1 MELKHRI
8 REEMK
13 DAMRSGERER
23 LKVIRLIISSVKQVE
38 IDTRQNIDDDGQ
50 VLEIINKMV
59 KQRRDSVKQ
68 FAAGDRQDLVDIE
81 LSEINILENYL
92 PEQLNEQEIELLID
106 ETLSEIDAKDIKNMG
121 KAMAAIKIK
130 LNGRA
135 DMSLISQNIRK
146 KLLN

>member
-1 MELKHRI
+1 MKLKHRI

-38 IDTRQNIDDDGQ
+38 IDTRQDIDNDGQ

-68 FAAGDRQDLVDIE
+68 FLAGSRQDLVDIE
-81 LSEINILENYL
+81 LSEI
-92 PEQLNEQEIELLID
+92 
-106 ETLSEIDAKDIKNMG
+106 
-121 KAMAAIKIK
+121 
-130 LNGRA
+130 
-135 DMSLISQNIRK
+135 
-146 KLLN
+146 

>member
-1 MELKHRI
+1 
-8 REEMK
+8 MK

-38 IDTRQNIDDDGQ
+38 IDTRKDIDDDNQ
-50 VLEIINKMV
+50 ILEIINKMV

-68 FAAGDRQDLVDIE
+68 FTAGNRQDLVDIE

-92 PEQLNEQEIELLID
+92 PAQLNEQEIELLID
-106 ETLSEIDAKDIKNMG
+106 EVLSEIAATDIKDMG

-130 LNGRA
+130 INGRA
-135 DMSLISQNIRK
+135 DMSLVSQNIRSRLSK
-146 KLLN
+146 

>member
-1 MELKHRI
+1 MKLKHRI

-38 IDTRQNIDDDGQ
+38 IDTRQDIDNDGQ

-68 FAAGDRQDLVDIE
+68 FLAGSRQDLVDIE
-81 LSEINILENYL
+81 LSEIEILENYL
-92 PEQLNEQEIELLID
+92 PEQLNAEEIELMID
-106 ETLSEIDAKDIKNMG
+106 SAMTETAATDMKDMG
-121 KAMAAIKIK
+121 KVMAATKAKI
-130 LNGRA
+130 NGRA
-135 DMSLISQNIRK
+135 DMSTVSQQVRSRLSK
-146 KLLN
+146 

>member
-1 MELKHRI
+1 MKLKHRI

-38 IDTRQNIDDDGQ
+38 IDTRQDIDNDGQ

-68 FAAGDRQDLVDIE
+68 FLAGSRQDLVDIE
-81 LSEINILENYL
+81 LSEIEILENYL
-92 PEQLNEQEIELLID
+92 PEQLNAKEIELMID
-106 ETLSEIDAKDIKNMG
+106 SAMTETAATDMKDMG
-121 KAMAAIKIK
+121 KVMAATKAKI
-130 LNGRA
+130 NGRA
-135 DMSLISQNIRK
+135 DMSTVSQQVRSRLSK
-146 KLLN
+146 

>member
-1 MELKHRI
+1 
-8 REEMK
+8 
-13 DAMRSGERER
+13 
-23 LKVIRLIISSVKQVE
+23 
-38 IDTRQNIDDDGQ
+38 
-50 VLEIINKMV
+50 MV

-106 ETLSEIDAKDIKNMG
+106 ETLSEIDAKDIKDMG

-146 KLLN
+146 KLLK

>member
-1 MELKHRI
+1 
-8 REEMK
+8 MK

-38 IDTRQNIDDDGQ
+38 IDTRKDIDDDNQ
-50 VLEIINKMV
+50 ILEIINKMV

-68 FAAGDRQDLVDIE
+68 FTAGNRQDLVDIE

-92 PEQLNEQEIELLID
+92 PAQLNEQEIELLID
-106 ETLSEIDAKDIKNMG
+106 EVLSEIAATDIKDMG

-130 LNGRA
+130 INGRA
-135 DMSLISQNIRK
+135 DMSLGSQNIRSRLSK
-146 KLLN
+146 

>member
-50 VLEIINKMV
+50 VLEIINKMG

-106 ETLSEIDAKDIKNMG
+106 EPLSEIDAKDIKDMG

-146 KLLN
+146 KLLK

>member
-1 MELKHRI
+1 MKLKHRI

-38 IDTRQNIDDDGQ
+38 IDTRQDIDNDGQ

-68 FAAGDRQDLVDIE
+68 FLAGSRQDLVDIE
-81 LSEINILENYL
+81 LSEIEILENYL
-92 PEQLNEQEIELLID
+92 PEQLNAKEIELMID
-106 ETLSEIDAKDIKNMG
+106 SAMTETAATDMKDMG
-121 KAMAAIKIK
+121 KVMAATKAKI
-130 LNGRA
+130 NGRD
-135 DMSLISQNIRK
+135 DMAIVSQQVRARLSK
-146 KLLN
+146 

>member
-1 MELKHRI
+1 MKLKQRI

-38 IDTRQNIDDDGQ
+38 IDTRQNIDDDSQ
-50 VLEIINKMV
+50 VLAIINKMV

-68 FAAGDRQDLVDIE
+68 FTAGNRQDLVDIE

-92 PEQLNEQEIELLID
+92 PAQLNEQEIELLID
-106 ETLSEIDAKDIKNMG
+106 EVLSEIAATDIKDMG

-130 LNGRA
+130 INGRA
-135 DMSLISQNIRK
+135 DMSLVSQNIRSRLSK
-146 KLLN
+146 

>member
-23 LKVIRLIISSVKQVE
+23 LKVIRLIISSVKQVA

-106 ETLSEIDAKDIKNMG
+106 ETLSEIDAKDIKDMG

-146 KLLN
+146 KLLK

>member
-1 MELKHRI
+1 MKLKHRI

-38 IDTRQNIDDDGQ
+38 IDTRQDIDNDGQ

-68 FAAGDRQDLVDIE
+68 FLAGSRQDLVDIE
-81 LSEINILENYL
+81 LSEIEILENYL
-92 PEQLNEQEIELLID
+92 PEQLNAEEIELMID
-106 ETLSEIDAKDIKNMG
+106 SAMTETAATEMKDMG
-121 KAMAAIKIK
+121 KVMAATKAKI
-130 LNGRA
+130 NGRA
-135 DMSLISQNIRK
+135 DMSTVSQQVRSRLSK
-146 KLLN
+146 

>member
-1 MELKHRI
+1 MKLKQRI

-38 IDTRQNIDDDGQ
+38 IDTRQNIDDDSQ

-68 FAAGDRQDLVDIE
+68 FTAGNRQDLVDIE

-92 PEQLNEQEIELLID
+92 PAQLNEQEIELLID
-106 ETLSEIDAKDIKNMG
+106 EVLSEIAATDIKDMG

-130 LNGRA
+130 INGRA
-135 DMSLISQNIRK
+135 DMSLVSQNIRSRLSK
-146 KLLN
+146 

>member
-106 ETLSEIDAKDIKNMG
+106 ETLSEVDAKDIKDMG

-146 KLLN
+146 KLLK

>member
-1 MELKHRI
+1 MKLKHRI

-38 IDTRQNIDDDGQ
+38 IDTRQDIDNDGQ

-68 FAAGDRQDLVDIE
+68 FLAGSRQDLVDIE
-81 LSEINILENYL
+81 LSEIEILENYL
-92 PEQLNEQEIELLID
+92 PEQLNAEEIELMID
-106 ETLSEIDAKDIKNMG
+106 SAMTETAATDMKDMG
-121 KAMAAIKIK
+121 KVMAATKAKI
-130 LNGRA
+130 NGRA
-135 DMSLISQNIRK
+135 DMSTVSQQVR
-146 KLLN
+146 

>member
-1 MELKHRI
+1 
-8 REEMK
+8 MK

-38 IDTRQNIDDDGQ
+38 IDTRKDIDDDNQ
-50 VLEIINKMV
+50 ILKIINKMV

-68 FAAGDRQDLVDIE
+68 FTAGNRQDLVDIE

-92 PEQLNEQEIELLID
+92 PAQLNEQEIELLID
-106 ETLSEIDAKDIKNMG
+106 EVLSEIAATDIKDMG

-130 LNGRA
+130 INGRA
-135 DMSLISQNIRK
+135 DMSLVSQDIRSRLSK
-146 KLLN
+146 

>member
-1 MELKHRI
+1 MKLKHRI

-38 IDTRQNIDDDGQ
+38 IDSRKDIDTDNE

-68 FAAGDRQDLVDIE
+68 FLVGARQDLADIE
-81 LSEINILENYL
+81 LSEIKILENYL
-92 PEQLNEQEIELLID
+92 PEQLNEQEIELMID
-106 ETLSEIDAKDIKNMG
+106 SALTETAAIDMKDMG
-121 KAMAAIKIK
+121 KVMAAIKAKI
-130 LNGRA
+130 NGRA
-135 DMSLISQNIRK
+135 DMSVVSNKVRSKLIK
-146 KLLN
+146 

>member
-1 MELKHRI
+1 MKLKLRI

-38 IDTRQNIDDDGQ
+38 IDTRKDIDDDNQ
-50 VLEIINKMV
+50 ILKIINKMV

-68 FAAGDRQDLVDIE
+68 FTAGNRQDLVDIE

-92 PEQLNEQEIELLID
+92 PAQLNEQEIELLID
-106 ETLSEIDAKDIKNMG
+106 EVLSEIAATDIKDMG

-130 LNGRA
+130 INGRA
-135 DMSLISQNIRK
+135 DMSLVSQNIRSRLSK
-146 KLLN
+146 

>member
-1 MELKHRI
+1 MKLKHRI

-38 IDTRQNIDDDGQ
+38 IDTRQDIDNDGQ

-68 FAAGDRQDLVDIE
+68 FLAGSRQDLVDIE
-81 LSEINILENYL
+81 LSEIEILENYL
-92 PEQLNEQEIELLID
+92 PEQLNAEEIELMID
-106 ETLSEIDAKDIKNMG
+106 SAMIETAATDMKDMG
-121 KAMAAIKIK
+121 KVMAATKAKI
-130 LNGRA
+130 NGRA
-135 DMSLISQNIRK
+135 DMSTVSQQVRSRLSK
-146 KLLN
+146 

>member
-1 MELKHRI
+1 MKLKHRI

-38 IDTRQNIDDDGQ
+38 IDTRQGIDNDGQ

-68 FAAGDRQDLVDIE
+68 FLAGSRQDLVDIE
-81 LSEINILENYL
+81 LSEIEILENYL
-92 PEQLNEQEIELLID
+92 PEQLNAEEIELMID
-106 ETLSEIDAKDIKNMG
+106 SAMTETAATDMKDMG
-121 KAMAAIKIK
+121 KVMAATKAKI
-130 LNGRA
+130 NGRA
-135 DMSLISQNIRK
+135 DMSTVSQQVRSRLSK
-146 KLLN
+146 

>member
-1 MELKHRI
+1 MKLKHRI

-38 IDTRQNIDDDGQ
+38 IDTRQDIDNDGQ

-68 FAAGDRQDLVDIE
+68 FLAGSRQDLVDIE
-81 LSEINILENYL
+81 LSEIKILENYL
-92 PEQLNEQEIELLID
+92 PEQLNAEEIELMID
-106 ETLSEIDAKDIKNMG
+106 SAMTETAATDMKDMG
-121 KAMAAIKIK
+121 KVMAATKAKIK
-130 LNGRA
+130 GRA
-135 DMSLISQNIRK
+135 DMSTVSQQVRSRLSK
-146 KLLN
+146 

>member
-106 ETLSEIDAKDIKNMG
+106 ETLSEIDAKDIKDMG

-146 KLLN
+146 KLLK

>member
-1 MELKHRI
+1 MKLKQRI

-38 IDTRQNIDDDGQ
+38 IDTRQNIDDDSQ
-50 VLEIINKMV
+50 VLAIINKMV

-68 FAAGDRQDLVDIE
+68 FTAGNRQDLVDIE

-92 PEQLNEQEIELLID
+92 PAQLNEQEIELLMD
-106 ETLSEIDAKDIKNMG
+106 EVLSEIAATDIKDMG

-130 LNGRA
+130 INGRA
-135 DMSLISQNIRK
+135 DMSLVSQNIRSRLSK
-146 KLLN
+146 

>member
-1 MELKHRI
+1 MKLKHRI

-38 IDTRQNIDDDGQ
+38 IDTRQDIDNDGQ

-68 FAAGDRQDLVDIE
+68 FLAGSRQDLVDIE
-81 LSEINILENYL
+81 LSEIEILENYL
-92 PEQLNEQEIELLID
+92 PEQLNAEEIELMID
-106 ETLSEIDAKDIKNMG
+106 SAMTETAATEMKDMG
-121 KAMAAIKIK
+121 KVMAATKAKI
-130 LNGRA
+130 NGRA
-135 DMSLISQNIRK
+135 DMSIVSQQVRSRLSK
-146 KLLN
+146 

>member
-1 MELKHRI
+1 MKLKLRI

-13 DAMRSGERER
+13 DAMRSGEREK

-38 IDTRQNIDDDGQ
+38 IDTRKDIDDDNQ
-50 VLEIINKMV
+50 ILEIINKMV

-68 FAAGDRQDLVDIE
+68 FTAGNRQDLVDIE

-92 PEQLNEQEIELLID
+92 PAQLNEQEIELLID
-106 ETLSEIDAKDIKNMG
+106 EVLSEIAATDIKDMG

-130 LNGRA
+130 INGRA
-135 DMSLISQNIRK
+135 DMSLVSQDIRSRLSK
-146 KLLN
+146 

>member
-38 IDTRQNIDDDGQ
+38 IDTRQNIDDDSQ
-50 VLEIINKMV
+50 VLAIINKMV

-68 FAAGDRQDLVDIE
+68 FTAGNRQDLVDIE

-92 PEQLNEQEIELLID
+92 PAQLNEQEIELLID
-106 ETLSEIDAKDIKNMG
+106 EVLSEIAATDIKDMG

-130 LNGRA
+130 INGRA
-135 DMSLISQNIRK
+135 DMSLVSQNIRSRLSK
-146 KLLN
+146 

>member
-1 MELKHRI
+1 MKLKLRI

-13 DAMRSGERER
+13 DAMRSGEREK

-38 IDTRQNIDDDGQ
+38 IDTRKDIDDDNQ
-50 VLEIINKMV
+50 ILEIINKMV

-68 FAAGDRQDLVDIE
+68 FTAGNRQDLVDIE

-92 PEQLNEQEIELLID
+92 PAQLNEQEIELLID
-106 ETLSEIDAKDIKNMG
+106 EVLSEIAATDIKDMG

-130 LNGRA
+130 INGRA
-135 DMSLISQNIRK
+135 DMSLVSQNIRSRLSK
-146 KLLN
+146 

>member
-1 MELKHRI
+1 MKLKHRI

-38 IDTRQNIDDDGQ
+38 IDSRKDIDTDNE

-68 FAAGDRQDLVDIE
+68 FLAGARQDLADIE
-81 LSEINILENYL
+81 LSEIKILENYL
-92 PEQLNEQEIELLID
+92 PEQLNEQEIELMID
-106 ETLSEIDAKDIKNMG
+106 SALTETAAIDMKDMG
-121 KAMAAIKIK
+121 KVMAAIKAKI
-130 LNGRA
+130 NGRA
-135 DMSLISQNIRK
+135 DMSVVSNKVRSKLIK
-146 KLLN
+146 

>member
-38 IDTRQNIDDDGQ
+38 IDTRQNIDDDDQ

-106 ETLSEIDAKDIKNMG
+106 ETLSEIDAKDIKDMG

-146 KLLN
+146 KLLK

>member
-50 VLEIINKMV
+50 VLQIINKMV

-106 ETLSEIDAKDIKNMG
+106 ETLSEIDAKDIKDMG

-146 KLLN
+146 KLLK

>member
-1 MELKHRI
+1 MKLKHRI

-38 IDTRQNIDDDGQ
+38 IDTRQDIDNDGQ

-68 FAAGDRQDLVDIE
+68 FLAGSRQDLVDIE
-81 LSEINILENYL
+81 LSEIEILENYL
-92 PEQLNEQEIELLID
+92 PEQLNAEEIELMSD
-106 ETLSEIDAKDIKNMG
+106 SAMTETAATDMKDMG
-121 KAMAAIKIK
+121 KVMAATKAKI
-130 LNGRA
+130 NGRA
-135 DMSLISQNIRK
+135 DMSTVSQQVRSRLSK
-146 KLLN
+146 

>member
-1 MELKHRI
+1 MKLKQRI

-38 IDTRQNIDDDGQ
+38 IDTRQNIDDDSH
-50 VLEIINKMV
+50 VLAIIKKMV

-68 FAAGDRQDLVDIE
+68 FTAGNRQDLVDIE

-92 PEQLNEQEIELLID
+92 PAQLNEQEIELLID
-106 ETLSEIDAKDIKNMG
+106 VVLSEIAATDIKDMG

-130 LNGRA
+130 INGRA
-135 DMSLISQNIRK
+135 DMSLVSQNIRSRLSK
-146 KLLN
+146 